1 MSRADAVK
9 FLQRTTFGGSTTD
22 VDHLIA
28 LGTEA
33 WMTEQVAMDT
43 GDTHLDR
50 RLTGD
55 IRFASSLWGH
65 YLSGAHQLRL
75 RYSYALSQIFVASE
89 ASVNP
94 LHMANYADVLEANAF
109 GTYRQLI
116 EAITRSAAM
125 GDYLTY
131 NRNRREDL
139 NRGRVPD
146 ENYAREILQLFSIG
160 LWELNLD
167 GTRRLDSAGQP
178 IPTYGQDDI
187 LGLARV
193 FTGFI
198 TESVTNDPSSAA
210 LPMYSTGDFS
220 DSQHETGEKRFLGA
234 VIPASETR
242 TLDES
247 LAVAFDTLDNHP
259 NTAPFI
265 SHQLIQRLVTSNP
278 SPAYVQRV
286 AQVFLDDGSGT
297 RGNLAAVLEA
307 IVLDADA
314 WQPNP
319 SATFGKLRE
328 PVLRFT
334 AVTRALNVQCD
345 NDRWL
350 VASLADA
357 ANELGQQPYE
367 APSVFN
373 FYRPGYVPPQTPLAD
388 AGLVSPE
395 MQIANETTAI
405 GWVNYLARFL
415 DRPPRWTTS
424 INGVDTLV
432 TTSFDVSDLVAIVTM
447 DELTE
452 AAAGALVDEL
462 AARLCPGG
470 ISATLRAVII
480 RRTREIFDDRY
491 DPDEPDAQRQVDV
504 HNERI
509 AAATMMLAVSVDFLH
524 EGIQR

>member
-1 MSRADAVK
+1 MTRSDAVT
-9 FLQRTTFGGSTTD
+9 FLQRTTFGGSTAD
-22 VDHLIA
+22 VDHLIS

-33 WMTEQVAMDT
+33 WFAEQIAMDT
-43 GDTHLDR
+43 GDTHLNR
-50 RLTGD
+50 RLGGD

-65 YLSGAHQLRL
+65 YLGGEHQLRL
-75 RYSYALSQIFVASE
+75 RYSYALSQIFVASD
-89 ASVNP
+89 ATVNA
-94 LHMANYADVLEANAF
+94 LHIANYADLLEANCF

-116 EAITRSAAM
+116 ETVTRSAAM
-125 GDYLTY
+125 GEFLTY
-131 NRNRREDL
+131 DRNRREDAR
-139 NRGRVPD
+139 RGRVPD

-167 GTRRLDSAGQP
+167 GSRRLDGSGQP
-178 IPTYGQDDI
+178 IPAYDQDDI

-198 TESVTNDPSSAA
+198 TASVSNDPASAV
-210 LPMYSTGDFS
+210 LPMYSVGSFS
-220 DSQHETGEKRFLGA
+220 EAQHETGEKRFLGV

-247 LAVAFDTLDNHP
+247 LEVAFDTLDNHP

-286 AQVFLDDGSGT
+286 AEVFVDDGSGV

-307 IVLDADA
+307 VVLDEEA

-319 SATFGKLRE
+319 PATFGKLRE

-334 AVTRALNVQCD
+334 TITRALNVQCD

-350 VASLADA
+350 ISSLSNSAT
-357 ANELGQQPYE
+357 ELGQQPYE
-367 APSVFN
+367 SPSVFN

-405 GWVNYLARFL
+405 GWVNYLAQFL
-415 DRPPRWTTS
+415 DRPPAWS
-424 INGVDTLV
+424 VAINGVDTLV
-432 TTSFDVSDLVAIVTM
+432 TTSFEFDDLISIVAM
-447 DELTE
+447 ADLT
-452 AAAGALVDEL
+452 AVAAGELVDEL

-470 ISATLRAVII
+470 ISATLREVII
-480 RRTREIFDDRY
+480 RRTREVFDDRY
-491 DPDEPDAQRQVDV
+491 DPDEPEGRRQVDV
-504 HNERI
+504 HRERI
-509 AAATMMLAVSVDFLH
+509 AAAVVMLAVSIDFLH